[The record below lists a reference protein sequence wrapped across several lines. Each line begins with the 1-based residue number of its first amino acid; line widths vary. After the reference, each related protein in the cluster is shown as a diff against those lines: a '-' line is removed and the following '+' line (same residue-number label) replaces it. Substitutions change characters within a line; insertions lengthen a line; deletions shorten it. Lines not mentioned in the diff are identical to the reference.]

1 MKIKGATTILKKEC
15 EFLGLTMEELK
26 ILIQNNPYAFPNKV
40 PNKVIEAF
48 KIYYEKGI

>member
-1 MKIKGATTILKKEC
+1 MKIKGATTILKKEA

-26 ILIQNNPYAFPNKV
+26 IMVERNPYAY

-48 KIYYEKGI
+48 GIYYKEGI

>member
-1 MKIKGATTILKKEC
+1 MKIKGATTILKKEA

-26 ILIQNNPYAFPNKV
+26 IMVERNPYAF